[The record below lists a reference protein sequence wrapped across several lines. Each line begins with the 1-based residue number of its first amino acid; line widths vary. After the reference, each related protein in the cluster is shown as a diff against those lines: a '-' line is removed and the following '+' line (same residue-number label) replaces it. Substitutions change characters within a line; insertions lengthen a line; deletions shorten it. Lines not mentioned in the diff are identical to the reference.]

1 VPVDVGPVVVG
12 GESSLEMTSA
22 ITVAATTRT
31 TTTIA
36 TRAMPLKGFFRGSL
50 GGGSGCIPHARLAR
64 LRPAIVTLPG
74 SRRRGLAV
82 RSEAVV
88 DLYRSERMGEAPHPT
103 GTVCEEAVG
112 SPSNRGGTMTTLMD
126 TVRIEA
132 PERSPVRP
140 VSPLDP
146 SWDDDSEIPSTERSL
161 QDRSHSTQWD
171 RLAMGRGQPLWSE
184 AA

>member
-1 VPVDVGPVVVG
+1 
-12 GESSLEMTSA
+12 MTSA
-22 ITVAATTRT
+22 ITVAAMTKV

-50 GGGSGCIPHARLAR
+50 GGGSGCIPHSRLVR
-64 LRPAIVTLPG
+64 LRPVIVTLPV
-74 SRRRGLAV
+74 SPCDAGLPV
-82 RSEAVV
+82 PVSVV
-88 DLYRSERMGEAPHPT
+88 PLFRSERMMGKHPSI

-112 SPSNRGGTMTTLMD
+112 SPSKRGGTMTTLME

-132 PERSPVRP
+132 PKRSPVRP

-146 SWDDDSEIPSTERSL
+146 SWEDGSEIPSTERSF
-161 QDRSHSTQWD
+161 QDRSRSTQWD
-171 RLAMGRGQPLWSE
+171 RLARGRGQSLWSE